1 MRAMDQRSHDQK
13 TPSSLRQIE
22 VPDRIPTYEESRAMS
37 RKLTAYF
44 IRKGIQQDH
53 RDFWWRAGLVAI
65 RQKKFEKSVDKHS
78 STHDV

>member
-1 MRAMDQRSHDQK
+1 MSPVDQRSHDQK

-22 VPDRIPTYEESRAMS
+22 VPDRIPSYEESRAMS
-37 RKLTAYF
+37 RKLTSYF

-53 RDFWWRAGLVAI
+53 RDFWWRSGIAAI
-65 RQKKFEKSVDKHS
+65 KRKKSQKLVDKET